1 MTRAAA
7 RRIIPRLWT
16 PEGTGCVRFS
26 ETLHPRAVKVPLDA
40 ATRDDAIR
48 ELVGLLVGSGAVPA
62 GEAPALI
69 DAVLAREQQRST
81 GIGEGLA
88 VPHAKSQGIGGIAMA
103 AGTLREPV
111 DFRSIDRQPVRLVC
125 MIVAPPDRIADHIQ
139 ALARVSRLFSSAHAR
154 EAAFGAASAE
164 ALRAIFTAAD
174 PVPVA

>member
-1 MTRAAA
+1 M
-7 RRIIPRLWT
+7 
-16 PEGTGCVRFS
+16 RFC
-26 ETLHPRAVKVPLDA
+26 ELLHPRAVKVPLDA

-48 ELVGLLVGSGAVPA
+48 ELVGLLADSGAIPSH
-62 GEAPALI
+62 EAQSLTE
-69 DAVLAREQQRST
+69 AVLAREQQRST

-88 VPHAKSQGIGGIAMA
+88 VPHAKSEGIRAIAIA
-103 AGTLREPV
+103 AGTLRSPV

-154 EAAFGAASAE
+154 ESAFGATSAE

>member
-1 MTRAAA
+1 
-7 RRIIPRLWT
+7 
-16 PEGTGCVRFS
+16 VRFC
-26 ETLHPRAVKVPLDA
+26 ELLHPRAVKVPLDA

-48 ELVGLLVGSGAVPA
+48 ELVGLLVDSGAIPPH
-62 GEAPALI
+62 EAQSLTE
-69 DAVLAREQQRST
+69 AVLAREQQRST

-88 VPHAKSQGIGGIAMA
+88 VPHAKSEGIRAIAMA
-103 AGTLREPV
+103 AGTLRSPV

-154 EAAFGAASAE
+154 ESAFGAPSTE